1 MNARRQKGFTLIEVV
16 CAFVILA
23 LVLATSY
30 QIFSSGLQRAGDLE
44 DYSRALVIAQSQLEQ
59 ASFGE
64 TFQEGQTAGES
75 EDRRFRWTVAVA
87 RYDDG
92 TETRPAAPQAI
103 SQPFVPV
110 RIAVR
115 VTWHTASERERQ
127 LDLATLVV
135 ARAG

>member
-16 CAFVILA
+16 CAFVILS

-64 TFQEGQTAGES
+64 TFDDGQTGGES
-75 EDRRFRWTVAVA
+75 EDHRFRWTVSVS
-87 RYDDG
+87 RYEDT
-92 TETRPAAPQAI
+92 TENKPATAQPVTQA
-103 SQPFVPV
+103 FVPV

-115 VTWHTASERERQ
+115 VTWRTAADREKN

-135 ARAG
+135 ARAT